1 LFYIA
6 FRLGLLSHPMLGPD
20 WQQVQTLL
28 PSLEPARARKLA
40 KILAGRRAANAFLKR
55 AVQTLGHE
63 RLKPWVQIEGEE
75 HLRDLLER
83 NVPVVLAPWHFGP
96 LFAIGTALIKMDVP
110 VLVLQRWPRKQQ
122 GSHIEYLHFEG
133 SAASRVQTLKRGV
146 QRLHGGGVVMTVV
159 DVPTNETPEIP
170 GPYPLLGRDVDLLE
184 GAATLARIGRA
195 AVIPVSA
202 RWQGNKAIVQ
212 FAPPVATPEDA
223 PTETD
228 IQTALATWWEREII
242 RRPEEL
248 WPLSLRAI
256 NRAPHITPEASR
268 PPSAPDP

>member
-1 LFYIA
+1 
-6 FRLGLLSHPMLGPD
+6 MLGPD

-170 GPYPLLGRDVDLLE
+170 RFRGFLRPAPAAAPPAA
-184 GAATLARIGRA
+184 GAT
-195 AVIPVSA
+195 
-202 RWQGNKAIVQ
+202 
-212 FAPPVATPEDA
+212 FAPCLDSPPAKDVKRYDSPEFNVSFWA
-223 PTETD
+223 
-228 IQTALATWWEREII
+228 
-242 RRPEEL
+242 
-248 WPLSLRAI
+248 SLYVM
-256 NRAPHITPEASR
+256 PM
-268 PPSAPDP
+268 